1 MSEGIFY
8 LILIAA
14 CIAFGRALILNKY
27 RDDMKINVSGSRLSS
42 TIATLFALKKKHPNA
57 GTALIIA
64 SALQVLCLTAL
75 AIVLL
80 FRLL

>member
-1 MSEGIFY
+1 MSEAMFF
-8 LILIAA
+8 LILVAA
-14 CIAFGRALILNKY
+14 CIAFCRAIILNKY
-27 RDDMKINVSGSRLSS
+27 RDDMKISVSGSRLSS
-42 TIATLFALKKKHPNA
+42 AIMKFYALKKKHPIA

-64 SALQVLCLTAL
+64 SILQVLCLTAL